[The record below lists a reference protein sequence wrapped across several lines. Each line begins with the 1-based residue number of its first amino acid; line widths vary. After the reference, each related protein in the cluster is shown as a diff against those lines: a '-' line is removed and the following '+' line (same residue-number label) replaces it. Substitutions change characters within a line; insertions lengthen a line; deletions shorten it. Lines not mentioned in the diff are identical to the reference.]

1 MGYLQFSYITY
12 VHTSPKLMQ
21 LDYFLKYL
29 KWCASKEKYRR
40 HSDSNV
46 VLICKLTS
54 RSTADSHC
62 NIIDGVQHIQTSWA
76 VHPQ

>member
-1 MGYLQFSYITY
+1 MGYPQFACIMY

-21 LDYFLKYL
+21 LDYFLNFWKL
-29 KWCASKEKYRR
+29 CVSKQKYRR

-46 VLICKLTS
+46 VLIHKLTS

-62 NIIDGVQHIQTSWA
+62 NIIGGVQHIQTSWA